1 MGGRVL
7 VSGGSSDQ
15 VEKLRLALDAKGY
28 DATVWRSASE
38 QPGPFDVVLALGGIP
53 AESAPRLGDRTGAR
67 SIIVLDATPDVA
79 KTVAALRA
87 GAADYVTDLDDIDA
101 IDAAL
106 HRVLERQILQARLS
120 RNVLEAAADD
130 AEEVL
135 LGDSVPMRRVRAT
148 LERLRNSDSTVLVT
162 GESGTGKEVVAR
174 FLHQSGRR
182 RNGPFV
188 AVSCAALAPHLV
200 ESEFFG
206 HARGAFTGAAMARR
220 GLLVEASNGTLFL
233 DEVPAMPLATQ
244 AKLLRVIQQR
254 TVRPLGNAK
263 EVEFD
268 ARLVAA
274 SNIDLERAVAEGT
287 FREDLFFRLNVV
299 QIRLPPLR
307 ERGLDLLLLAQH
319 FIVRSA
325 RASGKQVLGMT
336 PGAARALVSYEFPGN
351 VRELCNVV
359 EAAVALTRHDH
370 VTEGD
375 LVPHL
380 QGAGLVESGIDDS
393 GLASWNTLEA
403 RHIAD
408 VLSEVRGNKAEA
420 ARLLGIDRKT
430 LYRKL
435 RRYGLDGR
443 PE

>member
-1 MGGRVL
+1 
-7 VSGGSSDQ
+7 
-15 VEKLRLALDAKGY
+15 
-28 DATVWRSASE
+28 
-38 QPGPFDVVLALGGIP
+38 
-53 AESAPRLGDRTGAR
+53 
-67 SIIVLDATPDVA
+67 
-79 KTVAALRA
+79 
-87 GAADYVTDLDDIDA
+87 
-101 IDAAL
+101 
-106 HRVLERQILQARLS
+106 
-120 RNVLEAAADD
+120 
-130 AEEVL
+130 
-135 LGDSVPMRRVRAT
+135 
-148 LERLRNSDSTVLVT
+148 
-162 GESGTGKEVVAR
+162 
-174 FLHQSGRR
+174 
-182 RNGPFV
+182 V

-220 GLLVEASNGTLFL
+220 GLLVEASKGTLFL

-254 TVRPLGNAK
+254 TVRPLGNAA

-268 ARLVAA
+268 ARIIAA
-274 SNIDLERAVAEGT
+274 SNVDLDLAVAEGS

-307 ERGLDLLLLAQH
+307 ERGLDLLMLAQH
-319 FIVRSA
+319 FIVRA
-325 RASGKQVLGMT
+325 TRASGKQVLGMT
-336 PGAARALVSYEFPGN
+336 PGAARALLGHDFPGN
-351 VRELCNVV
+351 VRELRNVV

-370 VTEGD
+370 VTED
-375 LVPHL
+375 DFAPHL
-380 QGAGLVESGIDDS
+380 HGGGAVEPGTDDA

-435 RRYGLDGR
+435 RRYGLGA
-443 PE
+443 PSQ

>member
-254 TVRPLGNAK
+254 TVRPLGNAT